1 MIICIDYND
10 GHPDFYRN
18 VSFKASVNKEYGPNI
33 TIMGDYPISFDI
45 TLESLQ
51 MLSFLNDEGILSK
64 MHILV
69 IHTDTGDIDVWE

>member
-1 MIICIDYND
+1 MTICVDYND

-18 VSFKASVNKEYGPNI
+18 VSFKASVNKEYRPNI

-51 MLSFLNDEGILSK
+51 MLSFLDDEGILSK

-69 IHTDTGDIDVWE
+69 IHMDTGDIDVWE